1 MPESVAPA
9 PDTGGEPASVARTD
23 ERLARAAQAG
33 DGDAFNLL
41 VLRHERTVFSLCL
54 RLLRDVPAAEAATQ
68 AASGRAWREIAGYR
82 GDRPRPWLLRI
93 AVGCCRDGVRTGPRR
108 PSTPLDAE
116 LAGIE
121 PAAAAGEAPEAIAP
135 RAELAILLE
144 RALAAL
150 PVEQRLVVLLADVH
164 RCDAAEVAAV
174 TGAALGTIGSR
185 LGRGRGRLR
194 QALGDDPVGA
204 APFAR
209 FAALSAGRLDR
220 GGEVEADIAEHG
232 GGQAGHERAAPGP
245 AQHLHLDALT
255 SYLDGGMEEADRR
268 AATAHLAGCL
278 DCRRELTDLGAT
290 VDLLRG
296 LPHYAPRRSFR
307 LGAEHAPAAP
317 GGRLA
322 RLWPVL
328 ATRGR

>member
-1 MPESVAPA
+1 MPEPVAPA
-9 PDTGGEPASVARTD
+9 PDAGGEPAAVARTD

-33 DGDAFNLL
+33 EGDAFNLL
-41 VLRHERTVFSLCL
+41 VLRHERAVFGLCL

-68 AASGRAWREIAGYR
+68 AAFGRAWREIAGYR

-93 AVGCCRDGVRTGPRR
+93 AVGCCRDGVGTGPRR
-108 PSTPLDAE
+108 PSVSIDAE
-116 LAGIE
+116 PPAIE
-121 PAAAAGEAPEAIAP
+121 PPTLGVGEAPEASAP

-150 PVEQRLVVLLADVH
+150 PPEQRLVVLLADVH
-164 RCDAAEVAAV
+164 GCDAAEVAAV
-174 TGAALGTIGSR
+174 TGAARGTIGSR
-185 LGRGRGRLR
+185 LGRGRARLR

-209 FAALSAGRLDR
+209 FAALSARRLDR
-220 GGEVEADIAEHG
+220 AGDAATQGAEHG
-232 GGQAGHERAAPGP
+232 GPDAGHEQPVP

-255 SYLDGGMEEADRR
+255 AYLDGGMDEADRR
-268 AATAHLAGCL
+268 AADAHLAGCL
-278 DCRRELTDLGAT
+278 DCRRELADLGAT
-290 VDLLRG
+290 IDLLRG

-307 LGAEHAPAAP
+307 LGAEHVPAAP

-322 RLWPVL
+322 RLLPAL